1 MNAVALALVLLTG
14 QSPQS
19 AKSDD
24 FYMDEKPQAESPIA
38 DFRAGAGGA
47 AILDVKGQYGG
58 AAEAGLELKPW
69 GPVAL
74 RVSLGSNMKIGWG
87 TFYLAPEA
95 VFRLNDLHSTFSPY
109 VAVGGNVTL
118 VNISDQALGIDR
130 IPTWRANQGAAGAN
144 DGPPR
149 PDQTDGSMA
158 PGASAVR
165 SSLGPQASIGIRWQA
180 FDRLGLDLGARWTM
194 LRFRGDTYQN
204 FGAVLTI
211 CAPAQ

>member
-38 DFRAGAGGA
+38 DFRVGAGGA
-47 AILDVKGQYGG
+47 AILDVKGQFGG

-109 VAVGGNVTL
+109 VAVGGNVSL

-130 IPTWRANQGAAGAN
+130 IPIWRANQGAAGAD

-149 PDQTDGSMA
+149 PDFQAQGSPA
-158 PGASAVR
+158 GSAVR
-165 SSLGPQASIGIRWQA
+165 SSLGPQATIGIRWQA
-180 FDRLGLDLGARWTM
+180 FNRLGLDLGARWTM